1 MKKVL
6 KIIGIVL
13 ASLIVL
19 IAVSGIIAFNF
30 VLTPKRI
37 TPLVN
42 KKVAEY
48 SPFPAKTESVDITFF
63 KTFPDVS
70 LHLENTLVNS
80 KVTSDTMACINDL
93 FLSVNLKKY
102 LKDKD
107 IVINK
112 VTIDEGAVY
121 INLDEF
127 AEESETEKSSSFT
140 LPKNIDLQSLDI
152 DGLKVKLVSPSR
164 EFDACL
170 DDLQLKVKGNLTDA
184 DVKADIDLIA
194 DNTNIVFDS
203 VVYAASVDV
212 AIKTPVNMT
221 LTNDGIEKISFDK
234 TTMAINSLM
243 LGLAG
248 IVDMSDTS
256 NIALNVDYQLDE
268 CKIDSI
274 LALVPEKYLSFMDN
288 MKLACNV
295 ALKGNLNGVFGEK
308 KKPVLTADMTVKDAD
323 FSYKTLATKLE
334 NTDFKVSTVINMNDI
349 SDMELDLKDFSTNT
363 DMGPLKASGKI
374 SDLLGDILC
383 DLTVDANLDLKRCL
397 VFVKDDV
404 GLQADGRA
412 KVDLKKLKLN
422 VSEIRKSN
430 FRNAVADGTI
440 VIDGLDV
447 NLKDNIFANSDNVS
461 VKVVFPGTD
470 NKYFKDFVDLGINSD
485 NLTVKLISDKI
496 DANLRDADIQLSLS
510 DVVHPVNDSY
520 YVNCTFKMSNFDGTL
535 DTISLV
541 TVNPNGSYVL
551 FPSERNNQN
560 AANKLSLKT
569 NSMKLD
575 LGNTYKLTAQ
585 TVGLHG
591 QYDRDSTQTN
601 ILSRWNPDVDIN
613 LKEAF
618 VTLANDSVIRIKT
631 LQSKLNPDR
640 FKIGNS
646 SFFVNNSS
654 FNLYGDLY
662 NMNGYL
668 DNKELLKGE
677 FNFTS
682 PYADINQLIDFI
694 NGFVVK
700 DTVDIADENID
711 KEANPLIVPHGVD
724 FVLNTNVRKAKY
736 NTTGIEDLGGK
747 LYINDGDLILE
758 QMAFTCNAA
767 RMQLTALYRSPRKN
781 HLFAAL
787 DFHLLDIS
795 IAELIDMIPDIDTV
809 FPMLKSFSGNGE
821 FHIAAETYLT
831 ENYSPKLST
840 LKGAAAFSGQNLVIL
855 DSETFNTIAQYL
867 QFNNREY
874 NKIDSLA
881 VEATIFRNE
890 IDVYPFM
897 VTMDKYSAIIGG
909 RHTLANTFD
918 YNISMMNP
926 VLLRVGVDVKGTLG
940 NLQIIPTG
948 RKYKDLYRPE
958 RQNVVMQR
966 TLTLKQLISDSLKK
980 NVKP

>member
-30 VLTPKRI
+30 VLTPKKI

-70 LHLENTLVNS
+70 LHLDNTLVNS
-80 KVTSDTMACINDL
+80 KVTSDTMAYINDL

-107 IVINK
+107 IIINK

-121 INLDEF
+121 FNLDEF
-127 AEESETEKSSSFT
+127 AKESEIEKSSSFT

-164 EFDACL
+164 ELDASL
-170 DDLQLKVKGNLTDA
+170 DDLQLKVKGNLTDT

-194 DNTNIVFDS
+194 DNTNIVIDS
-203 VVYAASVDV
+203 VVYAASADV
-212 AIKTPVNMT
+212 AIKTPVNLT
-221 LTNDGIEKISFDK
+221 LTDNGIEKISFDK
-234 TTMAINSLM
+234 TALAINGLM
-243 LGLAG
+243 LELAG
-248 IVDMSDTS
+248 NVDMSDTS
-256 NIALNVDYQLDE
+256 NIALNIDYQLDE
-268 CKIDSI
+268 CTVDSI
-274 LALVPEKYLSFMDN
+274 LALVPEKYLSFMDD
-288 MKLACNV
+288 MKLACLV
-295 ALKGNLNGVFGEK
+295 TLKGNLNGAFGEK
-308 KKPVLTADMTVKDAD
+308 EKPVLTADMTVKDAD
-323 FSYKTLATKLE
+323 FSYKTLATKLK
-334 NTDFKVSTVINMNDI
+334 NTDFKVSTVIDMNNI
-349 SDMELDLKDFSTNT
+349 SDMELNLMDFSTNT

-383 DLTVDANLDLKRCL
+383 DLTVDANLDLKKCL

-404 GLQADGRA
+404 GLQAAGKA

-422 VSEIRKSN
+422 VSESRKSN
-430 FRNAVADGTI
+430 FSNAVADGTI
-440 VIDGLDV
+440 VIDGLNV
-447 NLKDNIFANSDNVS
+447 NLRDNIFANSDNVS

-470 NKYFKDFVDLGINSD
+470 NRYFKDFIDLGINSD
-485 NLTVKLISDKI
+485 NLTVKLISNKI
-496 DANLRDADIQLSLS
+496 DANLSDADIQLALS

-520 YVNCTFKMSNFDGTL
+520 YVNCTFKMSNLDGTL

-551 FPSERNNQN
+551 FPSERNSQN
-560 AANKLSLKT
+560 SANKLTLKT

-654 FNLYGDLY
+654 FNLYGELY

-821 FHIAAETYLT
+821 FHIAAETYLR

-840 LKGAAAFSGQNLVIL
+840 LKGAAAFSGKDLVVL

-874 NKIDSLA
+874 NKIDSLS

-918 YNISMMNP
+918 YNISMMDP
-926 VLLRVGVDVKGTLG
+926 VLLRVGVDIKGKLG
-940 NLQIIPTG
+940 DLQIIPTG

-958 RQNVVMQR
+958 KQNVVMQR

>member
-30 VLTPKRI
+30 VLTPKKI

-70 LHLENTLVNS
+70 LHLDNTLVNS
-80 KVTSDTMACINDL
+80 KVTNDTMAYINDL

-102 LKDKD
+102 LKEKD
-107 IVINK
+107 IIINK
-112 VTIDEGAVY
+112 VTIDEGAVFV
-121 INLDEF
+121 NLDEL
-127 AEESETEKSSSFT
+127 ADESETEKSSSFT

-164 EFDACL
+164 ELDASL
-170 DDLQLKVKGNLTDA
+170 DDLQLKVKGNLTDT

-194 DNTNIVFDS
+194 DNTNIVIDS
-203 VVYAASVDV
+203 VEYAASADV
-212 AIKTPVNMT
+212 AIKTPVNLT
-221 LTNDGIEKISFDK
+221 LTDNGIEKISFDK
-234 TTMAINSLM
+234 TTLAINGLM
-243 LGLAG
+243 LELAG
-248 IVDMSDTS
+248 NVDMSDTA

-268 CKIDSI
+268 CMVDSI
-274 LALVPEKYLSFMDN
+274 LALVPEKYLSFMDD
-288 MKLACNV
+288 MKLACRV
-295 ALKGNLNGVFGEK
+295 ASKGNLNGVFGEK
-308 KKPVLTADMTVKDAD
+308 EKPVLTADMTVKDAD
-323 FSYKTLATKLE
+323 FSYKTLATKLK
-334 NTDFKVSTVINMNDI
+334 NTDFKVSTVIDMNNI
-349 SDMELDLKDFSTNT
+349 SDMELNLMDFSTNT

-383 DLTVDANLDLKRCL
+383 DLTVDANLDLKKCL

-404 GLQADGRA
+404 GLQAAGRA
-412 KVDLKKLKLN
+412 KVGLKKLKLN
-422 VSEIRKSN
+422 VSESRKSN
-430 FRNAVADGTI
+430 FSNAVADGTI
-440 VIDGLDV
+440 VIDGLNV
-447 NLKDNIFANSDNVS
+447 NLRDNIFANSDNVS

-470 NKYFKDFVDLGINSD
+470 NKYFRDFIDLGINSD
-485 NLTVKLISDKI
+485 NLTVKLISNKI
-496 DANLRDADIQLSLS
+496 DANLSDADIQLALS

-520 YVNCTFKMSNFDGTL
+520 YVNCTFKMSNLDGTL

-541 TVNPNGSYVL
+541 TVNPNGNYVL
-551 FPSERNNQN
+551 FPSERNSQN
-560 AANKLSLKT
+560 SANKLSLKT

-654 FNLYGDLY
+654 FNLYGELY

-821 FHIAAETYLT
+821 FHIAAETYLR

-840 LKGAAAFSGQNLVIL
+840 LKGAAAFSGRDLVVL

-874 NKIDSLA
+874 NKIDSLS

-918 YNISMMNP
+918 YNISMMDP
-926 VLLRVGVDVKGTLG
+926 VLLRVGVDIKGKLG
-940 NLQIIPTG
+940 DLQIIPTG

-958 RQNVVMQR
+958 KQNVVMQR